1 MAAVSKTSGTARVR
15 ALVCKEYGTPDTLVV
30 EEIDNPVPGDG
41 ELLVAVKAAG
51 LNFPDV
57 LTIAGQYQVKT
68 PPPFVPGIEGA
79 GIVEAL
85 GAAVKHFSVG
95 DPVVLTT
102 PMGAFAEKCVVKQFM
117 ATPLPPD
124 MPFPIA
130 AGLSITYSTTMHA
143 LRQCANLQS
152 GETLLVLGAAG
163 GVGSAA
169 VEIGKALGAR
179 VIAAASSAEKL
190 EFAKSIGADDVIDY
204 SADSLKDAVRAHT
217 DRKGVDVVYDPVG
230 GELAQTALRALAWHG
245 RYLVVGFAA
254 GRIPEFPA
262 NLALL
267 KEASIV
273 GVFWGEWARRYPEQQ
288 AANAAEIARLLA
300 SGQVAPRIG
309 EMHPLDDYVAAFD
322 AITSRRAMGKV
333 VLTMEQ

>member
-1 MAAVSKTSGTARVR
+1 MR
-15 ALVCKEYGTPDTLVV
+15 ALVCKEYGTPDKLVV
-30 EEIDNPVPGDG
+30 EEIDDPSPGDG

-79 GIVEAL
+79 GVVEAL
-85 GAAVKHFSVG
+85 GAGVKQFSVG

-102 PMGAFAEKCVVKQFM
+102 PLGAFAEKCVVSQFM
-117 ATPLPPD
+117 AAPLPPG
-124 MPFPIA
+124 MPFPVA

-143 LRQCANLQS
+143 LRQSADLQS

-169 VEIGKALGAR
+169 VEIGKAMGAR

-190 EFAKSIGADDVIDY
+190 AFARDIGADDVIDY
-204 SADSLKDAVRAHT
+204 SVESLKDEIKTLT
-217 DRKGVDVVYDPVG
+217 DGKGVDVVYDPVG
-230 GELAQTALRALAWHG
+230 GDLAQAALRSLAWHG

-254 GRIPEFPA
+254 GGIPEFPA

-267 KEASIV
+267 REASIV
-273 GVFWGEWARRYPEQQ
+273 GVFWGEWARRHPELQ
-288 AANAAEIARLLA
+288 AANAMEIGKMLA
-300 SGQVAPRIG
+300 AGQLIPRIS
-309 EMHPLDDYVAAFD
+309 ETHALDDFLAAFD

-333 VLTMEQ
+333 VLTMDR

>member
-1 MAAVSKTSGTARVR
+1 M
-15 ALVCKEYGTPDTLVV
+15 
-30 EEIDNPVPGDG
+30 
-41 ELLVAVKAAG
+41 KAAG

-79 GIVEAL
+79 GVVEAL
-85 GAAVKHFSVG
+85 GAGVERFSVG
-95 DPVVLTT
+95 DSVLLTT
-102 PMGAFAEKCVVKQFM
+102 PLGAFAEKCVVNQFM
-117 ATPLPPD
+117 AAPMPPG

-169 VEIGKALGAR
+169 IEIGKAMGAR
-179 VIAAASSAEKL
+179 VIAAASSPEKL
-190 EFAKSIGADDVIDY
+190 EFAKEIGADDVIDY
-204 SADSLKDAVRAHT
+204 SAESLKDALKALT
-217 DRKGVDVVYDPVG
+217 DGKGVDVVYDPVG
-230 GELAQTALRALAWHG
+230 GDLAQAALRSLAWHG
-245 RYLVVGFAA
+245 RFLVVGFAA
-254 GRIPEFPA
+254 GSIPEFPA

-273 GVFWGEWARRYPEQQ
+273 GVFWGEWARRHPKLQ
-288 AANAAEIARLLA
+288 AENAVEIGKMLA
-300 SGQVAPRIG
+300 AGQLMPRIS
-309 EMHPLDDYVAAFD
+309 ETHPLDDFVTAFD
-322 AITSRRAMGKV
+322 AITSRRAKGKV
-333 VLTMEQ
+333 VLTMDD